1 MSARKKKK
9 KTTYN
14 KAKSEKGPALDDS
27 TRHVATVVALADDA
41 LIALDLG
48 AKGVFAADK
57 EEEDH
62 GGQSQR
68 GEGGKKPRTM
78 PKKRSKMGE
87 SR

>member
-1 MSARKKKK
+1 MKVANVADNFHEAR
-9 KTTYN
+9 YGEWDDGN
-14 KAKSEKGPALDDS
+14 KAKSEKGPAFDDS

-48 AKGVFAADK
+48 AKGVLAADK

-68 GEGGKKPRTM
+68 ERKKQQPYDA
-78 PKKRSKMGE
+78 
-87 SR
+87 